1 MKDYS
6 EESEE
11 KMEVKGSRQN
21 SSNLLLIKGNFDS
34 KEDAKSYV
42 KKLSQ
47 AILVVIQKYGSAKL
61 RCVGAAAINNATKA
75 EIIASGEAKKKGT
88 NLAIIPSFM
97 TVVFGKNDERTAV
110 VLEVIKLLQ

>member
-6 EESEE
+6 EESEVGVE
-11 KMEVKGSRQN
+11 ESGQS

-34 KEDAKSYV
+34 KEDAKNYV

-47 AILVVIQKYGSAKL
+47 AMLVVIQKYGSAKL
-61 RCVGAAAINNATKA
+61 RCVGAAAVNNATKA

-88 NLAIIPSFM
+88 NLAMIPSFM
-97 TVVFGKNDERTAV
+97 TVVFGKDDERTAV
-110 VLEVIKLLQ
+110 VLEVIKLQ